1 MRKDNFIVI
10 LGAAESGVGAAILAK
25 EKGFEV
31 FVSDNGTIKEQYKAM
46 LVENGI
52 DYEEGHHTE
61 EKILQA
67 SEIIKSPGIRSDA
80 PLIVKLMN
88 QDTPVISDLEFAARY
103 TNAKLIC
110 ITGSNGKTTTTLLT
124 YHILKQA
131 GLNVGLA
138 GNVGKSFALQV
149 AHNNF
154 DYYVLEISNFQ
165 LDHMYDF
172 KADIAI
178 LLNITPDH
186 LDRYEYK
193 FQNYINSKFR
203 ILQNMQA
210 EDTFIYCSDDQVLID
225 EIGKRIISAEMK
237 AFTVSDDE
245 SKQAYLKDD
254 TIYVNLTE
262 KDGFSISV
270 GELQLQGKHNYGNSM
285 AAILAA
291 KAVDIK
297 NDKIRESLKSFENV
311 EHRLEKVPFQ
321 VNGVTFINDS
331 KATNVNSVWYALDSM
346 KSKNVIWIAGGTDKG
361 NDYSELFDLVN
372 AKVKALVCLGVDN
385 EKLKKSF
392 GDKLAVIKETRSMKD
407 AVETSFKLAS
417 PGDVVLLSPACASFD
432 LFKSYVDRGLQFK
445 EEVRKL

>member
-46 LVENGI
+46 FVENGI

-80 PLIVKLMN
+80 PLIVKLMS
-88 QDTPVISDLEFAARY
+88 QGTPVISDLEFAARY
-103 TNAKLIC
+103 TKAKLIC

-225 EIGKRIISAEMK
+225 EIGKRIISADMK

-297 NDKIRESLKSFENV
+297 NDKIRESFKSFENV

-346 KSKNVIWIAGGTDKG
+346 KAKNVIWIAGGTDKG

-392 GDKLAVIKETRSMKD
+392 GDKLDTIKETRSMKD

>member
-1 MRKDNFIVI
+1 MENKKLIVV

-31 FVSDNGTIKEQYKAM
+31 FVSDNGNIKDQYKSM
-46 LVENGI
+46 LIENGI
-52 DYEEGHHTE
+52 VYEEGHHTE

-67 SEIIKSPGIRSDA
+67 TEVIKSPGIRSDA
-80 PLIVKLMN
+80 PLIVKLMS
-88 QDTPVISDLEFAARY
+88 QGTPVISDLEFAARY

-203 ILQNMQA
+203 ILQNMQSD
-210 EDTFIYCSDDQVLID
+210 DTFIYCSDDQVLID
-225 EIGKRIISAEMK
+225 EIGKRSISADTW
-237 AFTVSDDE
+237 AFTVTDDE
-245 SKQAYLKDD
+245 SKQAYLKDE
-254 TIYVNLTE
+254 TIYVNLRD
-262 KDGFSISV
+262 KDSFSFSV
-270 GELQLQGKHNYGNSM
+270 GEMQLQGKHNFGNSM
-285 AAILAA
+285 AAMLAA

-297 NDKIRESLKSFENV
+297 NEKIRDSLKSFENV

-321 VNGVTFINDS
+321 VHGVEFINDS

-361 NDYSELFDLVN
+361 NDYSELYKL
-372 AKVKALVCLGVDN
+372 AIQKVKALVCLGIDN

-392 GDKLAVIKETRSMKD
+392 GDKIETIVETRSMKD
-407 AVETSFKLAS
+407 AVETSYKLAS

-432 LFKSYVDRGLQFK
+432 LFKSYVDRGKQFK
-445 EEVRKL
+445 EAVRNL

>member
-1 MRKDNFIVI
+1 MKKDNFIVV

-25 EKGFEV
+25 EKGFDV
-31 FVSDNGTIKEQYKAM
+31 FVSDNGTIKEQYKSM
-46 LVENGI
+46 LVENNI
-52 DYEEGHHTE
+52 EFEESGHTE

-67 SEIIKSPGIRSDA
+67 SEVIKSPGIRSDA
-80 PLIVKLMN
+80 PLIVKLLSM
-88 QDTPVISDLEFAARY
+88 QTPVISDLEFAARY

-138 GNVGKSFALQV
+138 GNIGKSFALQV
-149 AHNNF
+149 AHENF

-172 KADIAI
+172 RADIAI

-203 ILQNMQA
+203 ILQNMQSD
-210 EDTFIYCSDDQVLID
+210 DTFIYCSDDQVLID
-225 EIGKRIISAEMK
+225 EIGKRTVAPESW
-237 AFTVSDDE
+237 AFTVSDDS
-245 SKQAYLKDD
+245 SKQAYLKGGN
-254 TIYVNLTE
+254 IFVNVR
-262 KDGFSISV
+262 DGFNIDV
-270 GELQLQGKHNYGNSM
+270 DTMQLQGKHNYGNSM
-285 AAILAA
+285 AAMLAA

-297 NDKIRESLKSFENV
+297 NEKIRESLKSFKNV
-311 EHRLEKVPFQ
+311 EHRLEKVPFL
-321 VNGVTFINDS
+321 VKGVEFVNDS

-346 KSKNVIWIAGGTDKG
+346 TKKVIWIAGGTDKG
-361 NDYSELFDLVN
+361 NDYSELYKL
-372 AKVKALVCLGVDN
+372 AEEKVKALVCLGIDN

-392 GDKLAVIKETRSMKD
+392 GDKIDVIVETRSMKE

-445 EEVRKL
+445 QEVRNL

>member
-1 MRKDNFIVI
+1 MKKENFIVI

-25 EKGFEV
+25 EKGFDV
-31 FVSDNGTIKEQYKAM
+31 FVSDNGTIKDQYKSM
-46 LVENGI
+46 LIENNI
-52 DYEEGHHTE
+52 DFEENHHTE
-61 EKILQA
+61 ERILEA
-67 SEIIKSPGIRSDA
+67 TEVIKSPGIRSDA
-80 PLIVKLMN
+80 PLIVKLMG
-88 QDTPVISDLEFAARY
+88 QGTPVISDLEFAARY

-172 KADIAI
+172 RADIAI

-203 ILQNMQA
+203 ILQNMQS
-210 EDTFIYCSDDQVLID
+210 DDIFIYCSDDQVLID
-225 EIGKRIISAEMK
+225 EIKSRTIAPEK
-237 AFTVSDDE
+237 LAFTVTDDE
-245 SKQAYLKDD
+245 SKAGYLKKD
-254 TIYVNLTE
+254 TIYVNLLNKE
-262 KDGFSISV
+262 EFSISV
-270 GELQLQGKHNYGNSM
+270 NEIQLKGKHNYGNSM
-285 AAILAA
+285 AAMLAA

-297 NDKIRESLKSFENV
+297 NEKIRESMKSFLNV

-321 VNGVTFINDS
+321 VHGIEFINDS

-346 KSKNVIWIAGGTDKG
+346 KSPVIWIAGGTDKG
-361 NDYSELFDLVN
+361 NDYAELFDL
-372 AKVKALVCLGVDN
+372 AKEKVKALVCLGVDN
-385 EKLKKSF
+385 EKLKNSF
-392 GDKLAVIKETRSMKD
+392 NGIIDTIVETKSMKD
-407 AVETSFKLAS
+407 AVQTSFKLAE
-417 PGDVVLLSPACASFD
+417 PGDMVLLSPACASFD
-432 LFKSYVDRGLQFK
+432 LFKSYVDRGQQFK
-445 EEVRKL
+445 EEVRNL

>member
-1 MRKDNFIVI
+1 MKKDNFIVI

-31 FVSDNGTIKEQYKAM
+31 FVSDNGTIKEQYKTM

-88 QDTPVISDLEFAARY
+88 QGTPVISDLEFAARY

-225 EIGKRIISAEMK
+225 EIGKRIISADMK
-237 AFTVSDDE
+237 AFTVTDDE

-297 NDKIRESLKSFENV
+297 NDKIRESLKSFANV

-346 KSKNVIWIAGGTDKG
+346 KAKNVIWIAGGTDKG

-392 GDKLAVIKETRSMKD
+392 GDKLDTIKETRSMKD

>member
-1 MRKDNFIVI
+1 
-10 LGAAESGVGAAILAK
+10 
-25 EKGFEV
+25 
-31 FVSDNGTIKEQYKAM
+31 M

-88 QDTPVISDLEFAARY
+88 QGTPVISDLEFAARY
-103 TNAKLIC
+103 TKAKLIC

-225 EIGKRIISAEMK
+225 EIGKRIISADMK

-392 GDKLAVIKETRSMKD
+392 GDKLDTIKETRSMKD

>member
-31 FVSDNGTIKEQYKAM
+31 FVSDNGTIKEQYKSM

-88 QDTPVISDLEFAARY
+88 QGTPVISDLEFAARY

-225 EIGKRIISAEMK
+225 EIGKRIISADMK
-237 AFTVSDDE
+237 AFTVTDDE

>member
-1 MRKDNFIVI
+1 MKKDNFIVV

-25 EKGFEV
+25 EKGFDV
-31 FVSDNGTIKEQYKAM
+31 FVSDNGTIKEQYKSM
-46 LVENGI
+46 LVENNI
-52 DYEEGHHTE
+52 DFEESGHTE

-67 SEIIKSPGIRSDA
+67 SEVIKSPGIRSDA
-80 PLIVKLMN
+80 PLIVKLLSL
-88 QDTPVISDLEFAARY
+88 QTPVISDLEFAARY

-138 GNVGKSFALQV
+138 GNIGKSFALQV
-149 AHNNF
+149 AHENF

-172 KADIAI
+172 RADIAI

-203 ILQNMQA
+203 ILQNMQSD
-210 EDTFIYCSDDQVLID
+210 DTFIYCSDDQVLID
-225 EIGKRIISAEMK
+225 EIGKRTVAPESW
-237 AFTVSDDE
+237 AFTVTDDA
-245 SKQAYLKDD
+245 SKQAYLKNGN
-254 TIYVNLTE
+254 IYVNVQ
-262 KDGFSISV
+262 DGFNIDV
-270 GELQLQGKHNYGNSM
+270 DCMQLQGKHNYGNSM
-285 AAILAA
+285 AAMLAA

-297 NDKIRESLKSFENV
+297 NEKIRESLKSFKNV
-311 EHRLEKVPFQ
+311 EHRLEKVPFM
-321 VNGVTFINDS
+321 VKGVEFINDS

-346 KSKNVIWIAGGTDKG
+346 TKKVIWIAGGTDKG
-361 NDYSELFDLVN
+361 NDYSELFKL
-372 AKVKALVCLGVDN
+372 AEEKVKALVCLGIDN

-392 GDKLAVIKETRSMKD
+392 GDKIDVIVETRSMKE

-445 EEVRKL
+445 QEVRNL

>member
-1 MRKDNFIVI
+1 MKKEKFIVI

-31 FVSDNGTIKEQYKAM
+31 FVSDNGTIKDKYKTM
-46 LVENGI
+46 LVENAI
-52 DYEEGHHTE
+52 DFEENQHTE

-67 SEIIKSPGIRSDA
+67 TEVIKSPGIRSDA
-80 PLIVKLMN
+80 PLIVKLLSLG
-88 QDTPVISDLEFAARY
+88 TPVISDLEFAARY
-103 TNAKLIC
+103 TDATLIC

-203 ILQNMQA
+203 ILQNMQS

-225 EIGKRIISAEMK
+225 EIGKRSIEAEK
-237 AFTVSDDE
+237 VAFTVTDD
-245 SKQAYLKDD
+245 STKQAYLKDD
-254 TIYVNLTE
+254 VIYVDLLN
-262 KDGFSISV
+262 KDSFSVSV
-270 GELQLQGKHNYGNSM
+270 NDMQLRGKHNYGNSM
-285 AAILAA
+285 AAMLAA
-291 KAVDIK
+291 KAVNIK
-297 NDKIRESLKSFENV
+297 NEKIRESLMSFENV
-311 EHRLEKVPFQ
+311 EHRLEKVPFL
-321 VNGVTFINDS
+321 VKGVEFINDS

-346 KSKNVIWIAGGTDKG
+346 TKPVIWIAGGTDKG
-361 NDYSELFDLVN
+361 NDYAELFDLVRQ
-372 AKVKALVCLGVDN
+372 KVKALVCLGVDN

-392 GDKLAVIKETRSMKD
+392 GDKIETIVETRSMKD
-407 AVETSFKLAS
+407 AIEKSFALAE

-445 EEVRKL
+445 QEVRNL

>member
-1 MRKDNFIVI
+1 MKKDNFIVV

-25 EKGFEV
+25 EKGFDV
-31 FVSDNGTIKEQYKAM
+31 FVSDNGTIKEQYKSM
-46 LVENGI
+46 LVENNI
-52 DYEEGHHTE
+52 EFEESGHTE

-67 SEIIKSPGIRSDA
+67 SEVIKSPGIRSDA
-80 PLIVKLMN
+80 PLIVKLLSM
-88 QDTPVISDLEFAARY
+88 QTPVISDLEFAARY

-110 ITGSNGKTTTTLLT
+110 ITGRKGKTTTTLLT

-138 GNVGKSFALQV
+138 GNIGKSFALQV
-149 AHNNF
+149 AHENF

-172 KADIAI
+172 RADIAI

-203 ILQNMQA
+203 ILQNMQSD
-210 EDTFIYCSDDQVLID
+210 DTFIYCSDDQVLID
-225 EIGKRIISAEMK
+225 EIGKRTVAPESW
-237 AFTVSDDE
+237 AFTVTDDS
-245 SKQAYLKDD
+245 SKQAYLKGGN
-254 TIYVNLTE
+254 IFVNVR
-262 KDGFSISV
+262 DGFNIDV
-270 GELQLQGKHNYGNSM
+270 DTMQLQGKHNYGNSM
-285 AAILAA
+285 AAMLAA

-297 NDKIRESLKSFENV
+297 NEKIRESLKSFKNV
-311 EHRLEKVPFQ
+311 EHRLEKVPFL
-321 VNGVTFINDS
+321 VKGVEFVNDS

-346 KSKNVIWIAGGTDKG
+346 TKKVIWIAGGTDKG
-361 NDYSELFDLVN
+361 NDYSELYKL
-372 AKVKALVCLGVDN
+372 AEEKVKALVCLGIDN

-392 GDKLAVIKETRSMKD
+392 GDKIDVIVETRSMKE

-445 EEVRKL
+445 QEVRNL

>member
-1 MRKDNFIVI
+1 MKKDNFIVI

-31 FVSDNGTIKEQYKAM
+31 FVSDNGKIKDQYKSM
-46 LVENGI
+46 LEENAI
-52 DYEEGHHTE
+52 DYEECHHSE
-61 EKILQA
+61 DKILQA
-67 SEIIKSPGIRSDA
+67 SEVIKSPGIRSDA
-80 PLIVKLMN
+80 PLIVKLMDMN
-88 QDTPVISDLEFAARY
+88 TPVVSDLEFAARY

-203 ILQNMQA
+203 ILQNMQS
-210 EDTFIYCSDDQVLID
+210 EDIFIYCSDDQVLID
-225 EIGKRIISAEMK
+225 EIGKRDIAAEK
-237 AFTVSDDE
+237 WSFTVTDNADN
-245 SKQAYLKDD
+245 QAYLKDD
-254 TIYVNLTE
+254 TIFVNLQDKE
-262 KDGFSISV
+262 FFSLSIDDM
-270 GELQLQGKHNYGNSM
+270 QLQGKHNYGNSM
-285 AAILAA
+285 AAMLAA
-291 KAVDIK
+291 RAVDIK
-297 NDKIRESLKSFENV
+297 NEKIRESLKSFENV
-311 EHRLEKVPFQ
+311 EHRLEKIPFL
-321 VNGVTFINDS
+321 VNGVQFINDS

-346 KSKNVIWIAGGTDKG
+346 KSNNVIWIAGGTDKG
-361 NDYSELFDLVN
+361 NDYSELFDLVK

-392 GDKLAVIKETRSMKD
+392 GDKLDIIVETRSMKEC
-407 AVETSFKLAS
+407 VETCYKLAN

-445 EEVRKL
+445 QEVRNL

>member
-1 MRKDNFIVI
+1 MKKDNFIVV

-25 EKGFEV
+25 EKGFDV
-31 FVSDNGTIKEQYKAM
+31 FVSDNGTIKEQYKSM
-46 LVENGI
+46 LVENNI
-52 DYEEGHHTE
+52 EFEESGHTE

-67 SEIIKSPGIRSDA
+67 SEVIKSPGIRSDA
-80 PLIVKLMN
+80 PLIVKLLSM
-88 QDTPVISDLEFAARY
+88 QTPVISDLEFAARY

-138 GNVGKSFALQV
+138 GNIGKSFALQV
-149 AHNNF
+149 AHEKF

-172 KADIAI
+172 RADIAI

-203 ILQNMQA
+203 ILQNMQSD
-210 EDTFIYCSDDQVLID
+210 DTFIYCSDDQVLID
-225 EIGKRIISAEMK
+225 EIGKRTVAPESW
-237 AFTVSDDE
+237 AFTVTDDS
-245 SKQAYLKDD
+245 SKQAYLKGGN
-254 TIYVNLTE
+254 IFVNVR
-262 KDGFSISV
+262 DGFNIDV
-270 GELQLQGKHNYGNSM
+270 DTMQLQGKHNYGNSM
-285 AAILAA
+285 AAMLAA

-297 NDKIRESLKSFENV
+297 NEKIRESLKSFKNV
-311 EHRLEKVPFQ
+311 EHRLEKVPFL
-321 VNGVTFINDS
+321 VKGVEFVNDS

-346 KSKNVIWIAGGTDKG
+346 TKKVIWIAGGTDKG
-361 NDYSELFDLVN
+361 NDYSELYKL
-372 AKVKALVCLGVDN
+372 AEEKVKALVCLGIDN

-392 GDKLAVIKETRSMKD
+392 GDKIDVIVETHSMKE

-445 EEVRKL
+445 QEVRNL

>member
-1 MRKDNFIVI
+1 MKKDNFIVV

-25 EKGFEV
+25 EKGFDV
-31 FVSDNGTIKEQYKAM
+31 FVSDNGTIKEQYKSM
-46 LVENGI
+46 LVENNI
-52 DYEEGHHTE
+52 EFEESGHTE

-67 SEIIKSPGIRSDA
+67 SEVIKSPGIRSDA
-80 PLIVKLMN
+80 PLIVKLLSM
-88 QDTPVISDLEFAARY
+88 QTPVISDLEFAARY

-138 GNVGKSFALQV
+138 GNIGKSFALQV
-149 AHNNF
+149 AHEKF

-172 KADIAI
+172 RADIAI

-186 LDRYEYK
+186 LDRSEYK

-203 ILQNMQA
+203 ILQNMQSD
-210 EDTFIYCSDDQVLID
+210 DTFIYCSDDQVLID
-225 EIGKRIISAEMK
+225 EIGKRTVAPESW
-237 AFTVSDDE
+237 AFTVTDDA
-245 SKQAYLKDD
+245 SKQAYLKGGN
-254 TIYVNLTE
+254 IFVNVR
-262 KDGFSISV
+262 DGFNIDV
-270 GELQLQGKHNYGNSM
+270 DTMQLQGKHNYGNSM
-285 AAILAA
+285 AAMLAA

-297 NDKIRESLKSFENV
+297 NEKIRESLKSFKNV
-311 EHRLEKVPFQ
+311 EHRLEKVSFL
-321 VNGVTFINDS
+321 VKGVEFVNDS

-346 KSKNVIWIAGGTDKG
+346 TKKVIWIAGGTDKG
-361 NDYSELFDLVN
+361 NDYSELYKL
-372 AKVKALVCLGVDN
+372 AEEKVKALVCLGIDN

-392 GDKLAVIKETRSMKD
+392 GDKIDVIVETRSMKE

-445 EEVRKL
+445 QEVRNL

>member
-1 MRKDNFIVI
+1 MKKDNFIVV

-25 EKGFEV
+25 EKGFDV
-31 FVSDNGTIKEQYKAM
+31 FVSDNGTIKEQYKSM
-46 LVENGI
+46 LVENNI
-52 DYEEGHHTE
+52 EFEESGHTE

-67 SEIIKSPGIRSDA
+67 SEVIKSPGIRSDA
-80 PLIVKLMN
+80 PLIVKLLSL
-88 QDTPVISDLEFAARY
+88 QTPVISDLEFAARY

-138 GNVGKSFALQV
+138 GNIGKSFALQV
-149 AHNNF
+149 AHENF

-172 KADIAI
+172 RADIAI

-203 ILQNMQA
+203 ILQNMQSD
-210 EDTFIYCSDDQVLID
+210 DTFIYCSDDQVLID
-225 EIGKRIISAEMK
+225 EIGKRTVAPESW
-237 AFTVSDDE
+237 AFTVTDDS
-245 SKQAYLKDD
+245 SKQAYLKGGN
-254 TIYVNLTE
+254 IFVNVR
-262 KDGFSISV
+262 DGFNIDV
-270 GELQLQGKHNYGNSM
+270 DTMQLQGKHNYGNSM
-285 AAILAA
+285 AAMLAA

-297 NDKIRESLKSFENV
+297 NEKIRESLKSFKNV
-311 EHRLEKVPFQ
+311 EHRLEKVPFL
-321 VNGVTFINDS
+321 VKGVEFVNDS

-346 KSKNVIWIAGGTDKG
+346 TKKVIWIAGGTDKG
-361 NDYSELFDLVN
+361 NDYSELYKL
-372 AKVKALVCLGVDN
+372 AEEKVKALVCLGIDN

-392 GDKLAVIKETRSMKD
+392 GDKIDVIVETRSMKE

-445 EEVRKL
+445 QEVRNL

>member
-1 MRKDNFIVI
+1 MENKKLIVV

-25 EKGFEV
+25 EKGFDV
-31 FVSDNGTIKEQYKAM
+31 FVSDNGIIKDQYKSM
-46 LVENGI
+46 LVDNGI
-52 DYEEGHHTE
+52 VYEEGHHTE

-67 SEIIKSPGIRSDA
+67 TEVIKSPGIRSDA
-80 PLIVKLMN
+80 PLIVKLMA
-88 QDTPVISDLEFAARY
+88 QGTPVISDLEFSARY

-203 ILQNMQA
+203 ILQNMQSN
-210 EDTFIYCSDDQVLID
+210 DTFIYCSDDQVLID
-225 EIGKRIISAEMK
+225 EIGKRSIAADTW
-237 AFTVSDDE
+237 AFTVTDDT

-254 TIYVNLTE
+254 TIYVNLRD
-262 KDGFSISV
+262 KDSFSFTV
-270 GELQLQGKHNYGNSM
+270 GEMQLQGKHNFGNSM
-285 AAILAA
+285 AAMLAA
-291 KAVDIK
+291 KAVNIK
-297 NDKIRESLKSFENV
+297 NEKIRDSLKSFENV

-321 VNGVTFINDS
+321 VNGVEFINDS

-361 NDYSELFDLVN
+361 NDYSELYEL
-372 AKVKALVCLGVDN
+372 AIQKVKSLVCLGIDN

-392 GDKLAVIKETRSMKD
+392 GDKIETIVETRSMKD
-407 AVETSFKLAS
+407 AVETSYKLAS

-432 LFKSYVDRGLQFK
+432 LFKSYVDRGKQFK
-445 EEVRKL
+445 EAVRNL

>member
-1 MRKDNFIVI
+1 MENKKLIVV

-25 EKGFEV
+25 EKGFDV
-31 FVSDNGTIKEQYKAM
+31 FVSDNGIIKDQYKSM
-46 LVENGI
+46 LVDNGI
-52 DYEEGHHTE
+52 VYEEGHHTE

-67 SEIIKSPGIRSDA
+67 TEVIKSPGIRSDA
-80 PLIVKLMN
+80 PLIVKLMA
-88 QDTPVISDLEFAARY
+88 QGTPVISDLEFAARY

-203 ILQNMQA
+203 ILQNMQSN
-210 EDTFIYCSDDQVLID
+210 DTFIYCSDDQVLID
-225 EIGKRIISAEMK
+225 EIGKRSIAADTW
-237 AFTVSDDE
+237 AFTVTDDT
-245 SKQAYLKDD
+245 SKQAYLKDN
-254 TIYVNLTE
+254 TIYVNLRD
-262 KDGFSISV
+262 KDSFSFSV
-270 GELQLQGKHNYGNSM
+270 GEMQLQGKHNFGNSM
-285 AAILAA
+285 AAMLAA

-297 NDKIRESLKSFENV
+297 NEKIRDSLKSFENV

-321 VNGVTFINDS
+321 VHGVEFINDS

-361 NDYSELFDLVN
+361 NDYSELYEL
-372 AKVKALVCLGVDN
+372 AIQKVKALVCLGIDN

-392 GDKLAVIKETRSMKD
+392 GDKIETIVETRSMKD
-407 AVETSFKLAS
+407 AVETSYKLAS

-432 LFKSYVDRGLQFK
+432 LFKSYVDRGKQFK
-445 EEVRKL
+445 EAVRNL

>member
-1 MRKDNFIVI
+1 MKKDNFIVV

-25 EKGFEV
+25 EKGFDV
-31 FVSDNGTIKEQYKAM
+31 FVSDNGTIKEQYKSM
-46 LVENGI
+46 LVENNI
-52 DYEEGHHTE
+52 EFEESGHTE

-67 SEIIKSPGIRSDA
+67 SEVIKSPGIRSDA
-80 PLIVKLMN
+80 PLIVKLLSM
-88 QDTPVISDLEFAARY
+88 QTPVISDLEFAARY

-110 ITGSNGKTTTTLLT
+110 ITGSKGKTTSTLLT

-138 GNVGKSFALQV
+138 GNIGKSFALQV
-149 AHNNF
+149 AHENF

-172 KADIAI
+172 RADIAI

-203 ILQNMQA
+203 ILQNMQSD
-210 EDTFIYCSDDQVLID
+210 DTFIYCSDDQVLID
-225 EIGKRIISAEMK
+225 EIGKRTVAPESW
-237 AFTVSDDE
+237 AFTVTDDS
-245 SKQAYLKDD
+245 SKQAYLKGGN
-254 TIYVNLTE
+254 IFVNVR
-262 KDGFSISV
+262 DGFNIDV
-270 GELQLQGKHNYGNSM
+270 DTMQLQGKHNYGNSM
-285 AAILAA
+285 AAMLAA

-297 NDKIRESLKSFENV
+297 NEKIRESLKSFKNV
-311 EHRLEKVPFQ
+311 EHRLEKVPFL
-321 VNGVTFINDS
+321 VKGVEFVNDS

-346 KSKNVIWIAGGTDKG
+346 TKKVIWIAGGTDKG
-361 NDYSELFDLVN
+361 NDYSELYKL
-372 AKVKALVCLGVDN
+372 AEEKVKALVCLGIDN

-392 GDKLAVIKETRSMKD
+392 GDKIDVIVETRSMKE

-445 EEVRKL
+445 QEVRNL

>member
-1 MRKDNFIVI
+1 MKKDNFIVV

-25 EKGFEV
+25 EKGFDV
-31 FVSDNGTIKEQYKAM
+31 FVSDNGTIKEQYKSM
-46 LVENGI
+46 LVENNI
-52 DYEEGHHTE
+52 EFEESGHTE

-67 SEIIKSPGIRSDA
+67 SEVIKSPGIRSDA
-80 PLIVKLMN
+80 PLIVKLLSM
-88 QDTPVISDLEFAARY
+88 QTPVISDLEFAARY

-138 GNVGKSFALQV
+138 GNIGKSFALQV
-149 AHNNF
+149 AHEKF

-172 KADIAI
+172 RADIAI

-203 ILQNMQA
+203 ILQNMQSD
-210 EDTFIYCSDDQVLID
+210 DTFIYCSDDQVLID
-225 EIGKRIISAEMK
+225 EIGKRTVAPESW
-237 AFTVSDDE
+237 AFTVSDDS
-245 SKQAYLKDD
+245 SKQAYLKGGN
-254 TIYVNLTE
+254 IFVNVR
-262 KDGFSISV
+262 DGFNIDV
-270 GELQLQGKHNYGNSM
+270 DTMQLQGKHNYGNSM
-285 AAILAA
+285 AAMLAA

-297 NDKIRESLKSFENV
+297 NEKIRESLKSFKNV
-311 EHRLEKVPFQ
+311 EHRLEKVPFL
-321 VNGVTFINDS
+321 VKGVEFVNDS

-346 KSKNVIWIAGGTDKG
+346 TKKVIWIAGGTDKG
-361 NDYSELFDLVN
+361 NDYSELYKL
-372 AKVKALVCLGVDN
+372 AEEKVKALVCLGIDN

-392 GDKLAVIKETRSMKD
+392 GDKIDVIVETRSMKE

-445 EEVRKL
+445 QEVRNL

>member
-31 FVSDNGTIKEQYKAM
+31 FVSDNGTIKEQYKTM

-88 QDTPVISDLEFAARY
+88 QGTPVISDLEFAARY

-225 EIGKRIISAEMK
+225 EIGKRIISADMK
-237 AFTVSDDE
+237 AFTVTDDE

-297 NDKIRESLKSFENV
+297 NDKIRESLKSFANV

-346 KSKNVIWIAGGTDKG
+346 KAKNVIWIAGGTDKG

-392 GDKLAVIKETRSMKD
+392 GDKLDTIKETRSMKD

>member
-1 MRKDNFIVI
+1 MKKDNFIVV

-25 EKGFEV
+25 EKGFDV
-31 FVSDNGTIKEQYKAM
+31 FVSDNGTIKEQYKSM
-46 LVENGI
+46 LVENNI
-52 DYEEGHHTE
+52 EFEESGHTE

-67 SEIIKSPGIRSDA
+67 SEVIKSPGIRSDA
-80 PLIVKLMN
+80 PLIVKLLSM
-88 QDTPVISDLEFAARY
+88 QTPVISDLEFAARY

-138 GNVGKSFALQV
+138 GNIGKSFALQV
-149 AHNNF
+149 AHENF
-154 DYYVLEISNFQ
+154 DYFVLEISNFQ

-172 KADIAI
+172 RADIAI

-203 ILQNMQA
+203 ILQNMQSD
-210 EDTFIYCSDDQVLID
+210 DTFIYCSDDQVLID
-225 EIGKRIISAEMK
+225 EIGKRTVAPESW
-237 AFTVSDDE
+237 AFTVTDDA
-245 SKQAYLKDD
+245 SKQAYLKGGN
-254 TIYVNLTE
+254 IFVNVR
-262 KDGFSISV
+262 DGFNIDV
-270 GELQLQGKHNYGNSM
+270 DTMQLQGKHNYGNSM
-285 AAILAA
+285 AAMLAA

-297 NDKIRESLKSFENV
+297 NEKIRESLKSFKNV
-311 EHRLEKVPFQ
+311 EHRLEKVPFL
-321 VNGVTFINDS
+321 VKGVEFVNDS

-346 KSKNVIWIAGGTDKG
+346 TKKVIWIAGGTDKG
-361 NDYSELFDLVN
+361 NDYSELYKL
-372 AKVKALVCLGVDN
+372 AEEKVKALVCLGIDN

-392 GDKLAVIKETRSMKD
+392 GDKIDVIVETRSMKE

-445 EEVRKL
+445 QEVRNL

>member
-1 MRKDNFIVI
+1 MKKDNFIVI

-31 FVSDNGTIKEQYKAM
+31 FVSDNGTIKEQYKTM

-88 QDTPVISDLEFAARY
+88 QGTPVISDLEFAARY

-149 AHNNF
+149 AHNSF

-225 EIGKRIISAEMK
+225 EIGKRIISADMK
-237 AFTVSDDE
+237 AFTVTDDE

-297 NDKIRESLKSFENV
+297 NDKIRESLKSFANV

-346 KSKNVIWIAGGTDKG
+346 KTKNVIWIAGGTDKG
-361 NDYSELFDLVN
+361 NDYSELFELVN

-392 GDKLAVIKETRSMKD
+392 GDKLDTIKETRSMKE

>member
-1 MRKDNFIVI
+1 MKKDNFIVV

-25 EKGFEV
+25 EKGFDV
-31 FVSDNGTIKEQYKAM
+31 FVSDNGTIKEQYKSM
-46 LVENGI
+46 LVENNI
-52 DYEEGHHTE
+52 EFEESGHTE

-67 SEIIKSPGIRSDA
+67 SEVIKSPGIRSDA
-80 PLIVKLMN
+80 PLIVKLLSM
-88 QDTPVISDLEFAARY
+88 QTPVISDLEFGARY

-138 GNVGKSFALQV
+138 GNIGKSFALQV
-149 AHNNF
+149 AHEKF

-172 KADIAI
+172 RADIAI

-203 ILQNMQA
+203 ILQNMQSD
-210 EDTFIYCSDDQVLID
+210 DTFIYCSDDQVLID
-225 EIGKRIISAEMK
+225 EIGKRTVAPESW
-237 AFTVSDDE
+237 AFTVTEDS
-245 SKQAYLKDD
+245 SKQAYLKGGN
-254 TIYVNLTE
+254 IFVNVR
-262 KDGFSISV
+262 DGFNIDV
-270 GELQLQGKHNYGNSM
+270 DTMQLQGKHNYGNSM
-285 AAILAA
+285 AAMLAA

-297 NDKIRESLKSFENV
+297 NEKIRESLKSFKNV
-311 EHRLEKVPFQ
+311 EHRLEKVPFL
-321 VNGVTFINDS
+321 VKGVEFVNDS

-346 KSKNVIWIAGGTDKG
+346 TKKVIWIAGGTDKG
-361 NDYSELFDLVN
+361 NDYSELYKL
-372 AKVKALVCLGVDN
+372 AEEKVKALVCLGIDN

-392 GDKLAVIKETRSMKD
+392 GDKIDVIVETRSMKE

-445 EEVRKL
+445 QEVRNL

>member
-1 MRKDNFIVI
+1 MKKDNFIVI

-31 FVSDNGTIKEQYKAM
+31 FVSDNGTIKEQYKSM
-46 LVENGI
+46 LDENGI

-61 EKILQA
+61 DKILQA
-67 SEIIKSPGIRSDA
+67 SEVIKSPGIRSDA
-80 PLIVKLMN
+80 PLIVKLME
-88 QDTPVISDLEFAARY
+88 QGTPVISDLEFAARY

-203 ILQNMQA
+203 ILQNMQS
-210 EDTFIYCSDDQVLID
+210 DDIFIYCSDDQVLID
-225 EIGKRIISAEMK
+225 EIGKREIAAEQW
-237 AFTVSDDE
+237 AFTVTDNVAN
-245 SKQAYLKDD
+245 QAYLKDD
-254 TIYVNLTE
+254 TIYVNLLDKE
-262 KDGFSISV
+262 SFSLSTSDM
-270 GELQLQGKHNYGNSM
+270 QLQGRHNYGNSM
-285 AAILAA
+285 AAMLAA
-291 KAVDIK
+291 KAINIK
-297 NDKIRESLKSFENV
+297 SDKIRESLKSFENV
-311 EHRLEKVPFQ
+311 EHRLEKMPFQ
-321 VNGVTFINDS
+321 VKGVTFINDS

-361 NDYSELFDLVN
+361 NDYSELYDLVD

-392 GDKLAVIKETRSMKD
+392 GDRLSTIVETRSMKEC
-407 AVETSFKLAS
+407 VETCFKLAS

-432 LFKSYVDRGLQFK
+432 LFKSYVDRGKQFK

>member
-1 MRKDNFIVI
+1 MENKKLIVV

-25 EKGFEV
+25 EKGFDV
-31 FVSDNGTIKEQYKAM
+31 FVSDNGIIKEQYKSM
-46 LVENGI
+46 LVDNGI
-52 DYEEGHHTE
+52 VYEEGHHTE

-67 SEIIKSPGIRSDA
+67 TEVIKSPGIRSDA
-80 PLIVKLMN
+80 PLIVKLMA
-88 QDTPVISDLEFAARY
+88 QGTPVISDLEFAARY

-203 ILQNMQA
+203 ILQNMQSN
-210 EDTFIYCSDDQVLID
+210 DTFIYCSDDQVLID
-225 EIGKRIISAEMK
+225 EIGKRSIAADTW
-237 AFTVSDDE
+237 AFTVTDDT

-254 TIYVNLTE
+254 TIYVNLRD
-262 KDGFSISV
+262 KDSFSFTV
-270 GELQLQGKHNYGNSM
+270 GEMQLQGKHNFGNSM
-285 AAILAA
+285 AAMLAA

-297 NDKIRESLKSFENV
+297 NEKIRDSLKSFENV

-321 VNGVTFINDS
+321 VNGVEFINDS

-361 NDYSELFDLVN
+361 NDYSELYEL
-372 AKVKALVCLGVDN
+372 AIQKVKALVCLGIDN

-392 GDKLAVIKETRSMKD
+392 GDKIETIVETRSMKD
-407 AVETSFKLAS
+407 AVETSYKLAS

-432 LFKSYVDRGLQFK
+432 LFKSYVDRGKQFK
-445 EEVRKL
+445 EAVRNL

>member
-1 MRKDNFIVI
+1 MENSKLIVI

-25 EKGFEV
+25 EKGFDV
-31 FVSDNGTIKEQYKAM
+31 FVSDNGNIKEQYKSM
-46 LVENGI
+46 LMENGI
-52 DYEEGHHTE
+52 VFEEGHHTE

-67 SEIIKSPGIRSDA
+67 SEVIKSPGIRSDA
-80 PLIVKLMN
+80 PLIVTLMN
-88 QDTPVISDLEFAARY
+88 RGIPVISDLEFAARY

-149 AHNNF
+149 AHNNY

-203 ILQNMQA
+203 ILQNM
-210 EDTFIYCSDDQVLID
+210 ESDDTFIYCSDDQVLID
-225 EIGKRIISAEMK
+225 DIGKRSISADTW
-237 AFTVSDDE
+237 AFTVTDDD
-245 SKQAYLKDD
+245 SKQAFLKDD
-254 TIYVNLTE
+254 TIYVNLRD
-262 KDGFSISV
+262 KDSFSFSV
-270 GELQLQGKHNYGNSM
+270 GEMQLQGKHNYGNSM
-285 AAILAA
+285 AAMLAA
-291 KAVDIK
+291 KAINIK
-297 NDKIRESLKSFENV
+297 NENIRESLKSFENV

-321 VNGVTFINDS
+321 VNGVEFINDS

-361 NDYSELFDLVN
+361 NDYSELYELAVQ
-372 AKVKALVCLGVDN
+372 KVKALVCLGVDN

-392 GDKLAVIKETRSMKD
+392 GDKIKTIVETRSMKD
-407 AVETSFKLAS
+407 AVETSYKLAS

-432 LFKSYVDRGLQFK
+432 LFKSYVDRGKQFK
-445 EEVRKL
+445 EEVRNL

>member
-31 FVSDNGTIKEQYKAM
+31 FVSDNGTIKEQYKVM

-88 QDTPVISDLEFAARY
+88 QGTPVISDLEFAARY
-103 TNAKLIC
+103 TKAKLIC

-225 EIGKRIISAEMK
+225 EIGKRIISADMK

-392 GDKLAVIKETRSMKD
+392 GDKLDTIKETRSMKD

>member
-1 MRKDNFIVI
+1 MENKKLIVV

-25 EKGFEV
+25 EKGFDV
-31 FVSDNGTIKEQYKAM
+31 FVSDNGNIKDQYKSM
-46 LVENGI
+46 LIENGI
-52 DYEEGHHTE
+52 VYEEGHHTE

-67 SEIIKSPGIRSDA
+67 TEVIKSPGIRSDA
-80 PLIVKLMN
+80 PLIVKLMA
-88 QDTPVISDLEFAARY
+88 QGTPVISDLEFAARY
-103 TNAKLIC
+103 TDAKLIC

-203 ILQNMQA
+203 ILQNMQSD
-210 EDTFIYCSDDQVLID
+210 DTFIYCSDDQVLID
-225 EIGKRIISAEMK
+225 EIGKRSISADTW
-237 AFTVSDDE
+237 AFTVTDDE
-245 SKQAYLKDD
+245 SKQAYLKDE
-254 TIYVNLTE
+254 TIYVNLRD
-262 KDGFSISV
+262 KDSFSFSV
-270 GELQLQGKHNYGNSM
+270 GEMQLQGKHNFGNSM
-285 AAILAA
+285 AAMLAA

-297 NDKIRESLKSFENV
+297 NEKIRDSLKSFENV

-321 VNGVTFINDS
+321 VHGVEFINDS

-361 NDYSELFDLVN
+361 NDYSELYEL
-372 AKVKALVCLGVDN
+372 AIQKVKALVCLGVDN

-392 GDKLAVIKETRSMKD
+392 GDKIETIVETRSMKD
-407 AVETSFKLAS
+407 AVETSYKLAN

-432 LFKSYVDRGLQFK
+432 LFKSYVDRGKQFK
-445 EEVRKL
+445 EAVRNL

>member
-1 MRKDNFIVI
+1 MENSKLIVI

-25 EKGFEV
+25 EKGFDV
-31 FVSDNGTIKEQYKAM
+31 FVSDNGNIKEQYKSM
-46 LVENGI
+46 LMENGI
-52 DYEEGHHTE
+52 VFEEGHHTE

-67 SEIIKSPGIRSDA
+67 SEVIKSPGIRSDA
-80 PLIVKLMN
+80 PLIVTLMN
-88 QDTPVISDLEFAARY
+88 RGIPVISDLEFAARY

-149 AHNNF
+149 AHNNY

-203 ILQNMQA
+203 ILQNM
-210 EDTFIYCSDDQVLID
+210 ESDDTFIYCSDDQVLID
-225 EIGKRIISAEMK
+225 EIGKRSISADTW
-237 AFTVSDDE
+237 AFTVTDDD
-245 SKQAYLKDD
+245 SKQAFLKDD
-254 TIYVNLTE
+254 TIYVNLRD
-262 KDGFSISV
+262 KDSFSFSV
-270 GELQLQGKHNYGNSM
+270 GEMQLQGKHNYGNSM
-285 AAILAA
+285 AAMLAA
-291 KAVDIK
+291 KAINIK
-297 NDKIRESLKSFENV
+297 NENIRESLKSFENV

-321 VNGVTFINDS
+321 VNGVEFINDS

-361 NDYSELFDLVN
+361 NDYSELYELAVQ
-372 AKVKALVCLGVDN
+372 KVKALVCLGVDN

-392 GDKLAVIKETRSMKD
+392 GDKIKTIVETRSMKD
-407 AVETSFKLAS
+407 AVETSYKLAS

-432 LFKSYVDRGLQFK
+432 LFKSYVDRGKQFK
-445 EEVRKL
+445 EEVRNL

>member
-1 MRKDNFIVI
+1 MENSKLIVI

-25 EKGFEV
+25 EKGFDV
-31 FVSDNGTIKEQYKAM
+31 FVSDNGNIKEQYKSM

-52 DYEEGHHTE
+52 VFEEGHHTE

-67 SEIIKSPGIRSDA
+67 SEVIKSPGIRSDA
-80 PLIVKLMN
+80 PLIVTLMN
-88 QDTPVISDLEFAARY
+88 RGIPVISDLEFAARY

-149 AHNNF
+149 AHNNY

-203 ILQNMQA
+203 ILQNM
-210 EDTFIYCSDDQVLID
+210 ESDDTFIYCSDDQVLID
-225 EIGKRIISAEMK
+225 EIGKRSISADTW
-237 AFTVSDDE
+237 AFTVTDDD
-245 SKQAYLKDD
+245 SKQAFLKDD
-254 TIYVNLTE
+254 TIYVNLRD
-262 KDGFSISV
+262 KDSFSFSV
-270 GELQLQGKHNYGNSM
+270 GEMQLQGKHNYGNSM
-285 AAILAA
+285 AAMLAA
-291 KAVDIK
+291 KAIHIK
-297 NDKIRESLKSFENV
+297 NENIRESLKSFENV

-321 VNGVTFINDS
+321 VHGVEFINDS

-361 NDYSELFDLVN
+361 NDYSELYELAVQ
-372 AKVKALVCLGVDN
+372 KVKALVCLGVDN

-392 GDKLAVIKETRSMKD
+392 GDKIKTIVETRSMKD
-407 AVETSFKLAS
+407 AVETSYKLAS

-432 LFKSYVDRGLQFK
+432 LFKSYVDRGKQFK
-445 EEVRKL
+445 EEVRNL

>member
-1 MRKDNFIVI
+1 MKKDNFIVV

-25 EKGFEV
+25 EKGFDV
-31 FVSDNGTIKEQYKAM
+31 FVSDNGTIKEQYKSM
-46 LVENGI
+46 LVENNI
-52 DYEEGHHTE
+52 EFEESGHTE

-67 SEIIKSPGIRSDA
+67 SEVIKSPGIRSDA
-80 PLIVKLMN
+80 PLIVKLLSL
-88 QDTPVISDLEFAARY
+88 QTPVISDLEFAARY

-138 GNVGKSFALQV
+138 GNIGKSFALQV
-149 AHNNF
+149 AHEKF

-172 KADIAI
+172 RADIAI

-203 ILQNMQA
+203 ILQNMQSD
-210 EDTFIYCSDDQVLID
+210 DTFIYCSDDQVLID
-225 EIGKRIISAEMK
+225 EIGKRTVAPESW
-237 AFTVSDDE
+237 AFTVTDDS
-245 SKQAYLKDD
+245 SKQAYLKGGN
-254 TIYVNLTE
+254 IFVNVR
-262 KDGFSISV
+262 DGFNIDV
-270 GELQLQGKHNYGNSM
+270 DTMQLQGKHNYGNSM
-285 AAILAA
+285 AAMLAA

-297 NDKIRESLKSFENV
+297 NEKIRESLKSFKNV
-311 EHRLEKVPFQ
+311 EHRLEKVPFL
-321 VNGVTFINDS
+321 VKGVEFVNDS

-346 KSKNVIWIAGGTDKG
+346 TKKVIWIAGGTDKG
-361 NDYSELFDLVN
+361 NDYSELYKL
-372 AKVKALVCLGVDN
+372 AEEKVKALVCLGIDN

-392 GDKLAVIKETRSMKD
+392 GDKIDVIVETRSMKE
-407 AVETSFKLAS
+407 AVKTSFKLAS

-445 EEVRKL
+445 QEVRNL

>member
-1 MRKDNFIVI
+1 MKKDNFIVV

-25 EKGFEV
+25 EKGFDV
-31 FVSDNGTIKEQYKAM
+31 FVSDNGTIKEQYKSM
-46 LVENGI
+46 LVENNI
-52 DYEEGHHTE
+52 EFEESGHTE

-67 SEIIKSPGIRSDA
+67 SEVIKSPGIRSDA
-80 PLIVKLMN
+80 PLIVKLLSM
-88 QDTPVISDLEFAARY
+88 QTPVISDLEFAARY

-138 GNVGKSFALQV
+138 GNIGKSFALQV
-149 AHNNF
+149 AHENF

-172 KADIAI
+172 RADIAI

-203 ILQNMQA
+203 ILQNMQSD
-210 EDTFIYCSDDQVLID
+210 DTFIYCSDDQVLID
-225 EIGKRIISAEMK
+225 EIGKRTVAPESW
-237 AFTVSDDE
+237 AFTVTDDA
-245 SKQAYLKDD
+245 SKQAYLKGGN
-254 TIYVNLTE
+254 IFVNVR
-262 KDGFSISV
+262 DGFNIDV
-270 GELQLQGKHNYGNSM
+270 DTMQLQGKHNYGNSM
-285 AAILAA
+285 AAMLAA

-297 NDKIRESLKSFENV
+297 NEKIRESLKSFKNV
-311 EHRLEKVPFQ
+311 EHRLEKVPFL
-321 VNGVTFINDS
+321 VKGVEFVNDS

-346 KSKNVIWIAGGTDKG
+346 TKKVIWIAGGTDKG
-361 NDYSELFDLVN
+361 NDYSELYKL
-372 AKVKALVCLGVDN
+372 AEEKVKALVCLGIDN

-392 GDKLAVIKETRSMKD
+392 GDKIDVIVETRSMKE

-445 EEVRKL
+445 QEVRNL

>member
-1 MRKDNFIVI
+1 MENKKLIVV

-25 EKGFEV
+25 EKGFDV
-31 FVSDNGTIKEQYKAM
+31 FVSDNGIIKDQYKSM
-46 LVENGI
+46 LVDNGI
-52 DYEEGHHTE
+52 VYEEGHHTE

-67 SEIIKSPGIRSDA
+67 TEVIKSPGIRSDA
-80 PLIVKLMN
+80 PLIVKLMA
-88 QDTPVISDLEFAARY
+88 QGTPVISDLEFAARY

-203 ILQNMQA
+203 ILQNMQSN
-210 EDTFIYCSDDQVLID
+210 DTFIYCSDDQVLID
-225 EIGKRIISAEMK
+225 EIGKRSIAADTW
-237 AFTVSDDE
+237 AFTVTDDT

-254 TIYVNLTE
+254 TIYVNLRD
-262 KDGFSISV
+262 KDSFSFTV
-270 GELQLQGKHNYGNSM
+270 GEMQLQGKHNFGNSM
-285 AAILAA
+285 AAMLAA

-297 NDKIRESLKSFENV
+297 NEKIRDSLKSFENV

-321 VNGVTFINDS
+321 VHGVEFINDS

-361 NDYSELFDLVN
+361 NDYSELYEL
-372 AKVKALVCLGVDN
+372 AIQKVKSLVCLGIDN

-392 GDKLAVIKETRSMKD
+392 GDKIETIVETRSMKD
-407 AVETSFKLAS
+407 AVETSYKLAS

-432 LFKSYVDRGLQFK
+432 LFKSYVDRGKQFK
-445 EEVRKL
+445 EAVRNL

>member
-1 MRKDNFIVI
+1 MKKDNFIVV

-25 EKGFEV
+25 EKGFDV
-31 FVSDNGTIKEQYKAM
+31 FVSDNGTIKEQYKSM
-46 LVENGI
+46 LVENNI
-52 DYEEGHHTE
+52 DFEESGHTE

-67 SEIIKSPGIRSDA
+67 SEVIKSPGIRSDA
-80 PLIVKLMN
+80 PLIVKLLSL
-88 QDTPVISDLEFAARY
+88 QTPVISDLEFAARY

-138 GNVGKSFALQV
+138 GNIGKSFALQV
-149 AHNNF
+149 AHENF

-172 KADIAI
+172 RADIAI

-203 ILQNMQA
+203 ILQNMQSD
-210 EDTFIYCSDDQVLID
+210 DTFIYCSDDQVLID
-225 EIGKRIISAEMK
+225 EIGKRTVAPESW
-237 AFTVSDDE
+237 AFTVTDDA
-245 SKQAYLKDD
+245 SKQAYLKDGN
-254 TIYVNLTE
+254 IYVNVH
-262 KDGFSISV
+262 DGFNIDV
-270 GELQLQGKHNYGNSM
+270 DCMQLQGKHNYGNSM
-285 AAILAA
+285 AAMLAA

-297 NDKIRESLKSFENV
+297 NEKIRESLKSFKNV
-311 EHRLEKVPFQ
+311 EHRLEKVPFM
-321 VNGVTFINDS
+321 VKGVEFVNDS

-346 KSKNVIWIAGGTDKG
+346 TKKVIWIAGGTDKG
-361 NDYSELFDLVN
+361 NDYSELYKL
-372 AKVKALVCLGVDN
+372 AEEKVKALVCLGIDN

-392 GDKLAVIKETRSMKD
+392 GDKIDVIVETRSMKE

-445 EEVRKL
+445 QEVRNL